1 MAIIILRSS
10 LTRPLTN
17 AEIDGNFNNLN
28 AGQTNSVVI
37 TGGSIDGVTI
47 GGSAA
52 GAGSFTTLSAAN
64 ATTLSSTLGVTGATT
79 LSSTLGVTG
88 LVTLSNN
95 LKLAAGTSLLPS
107 VYFSTN
113 TTSGFFSST
122 SNVIGLAISATSIGT
137 FTSTGL
143 NGMAIGATTRST
155 GAFTT
160 LAANG
165 NVTLGDADTD
175 TITATASFV
184 TGTTLKSAKLDT
196 NTLALAAYDVDGAAY
211 VNLITL
217 TASNTP
223 TLALTSTGVGSIN
236 NMSIGASTRSTG
248 AFTTLDANGNV
259 TLGDADTDTI
269 TVGASFVNATV
280 LRSAKTAT
288 NTLALAAYDVD
299 GTAYTNLITLTA
311 SNTPTLTLTSTG
323 VGSINNMTIG
333 ATTTASGAFTSIS
346 ASTTLNVTGTT
357 TLATSLTGLLKAT
370 SGVVAAAT
378 AGTDYLVP
386 PSGTSILKANSGGA
400 LANAS
405 AGTDF
410 IAPYGSTAANLHLAA
425 PDGSA
430 GTPTFRLL
438 TNGDIPKTLT
448 GFSTVTINAA
458 ATTSTGFGYAT
469 GAGSTGTQATSAT
482 TTVVMGKACMTGE
495 ITLVS
500 IARAAN
506 TTYTFSVTNAAF
518 AVDDHIVV
526 THVRAGSL
534 GAYLFAANC
543 TVAGTGTFSIRT
555 PSALTEA
562 PVIKFTIL
570 RSVTA

>member
-1 MAIIILRSS
+1 MAIITLRSS

-37 TGGSIDGVTI
+37 TGGSINGVTI

-64 ATTLSSTLGVTGATT
+64 ATTLSSTLDVTGATT
-79 LSSTLGVTG
+79 LSSTLDVTG

-269 TVGASFVNATV
+269 TVGASFVNGTI

-323 VGSINNMTIG
+323 TGSIENMNIG
-333 ATTTASGAFTSIS
+333 ATTAGTGRFSSLTA
-346 ASTTLNVTGTT
+346 TGTT
-357 TLATSLTGLLKAT
+357 TLATSLSGLLKAT

-400 LANAS
+400 LANAT

-469 GAGSTGTQATSAT
+469 GAGSTGTQGTSLT
-482 TTVVMGKACMTGE
+482 TTVAMGKACMTGE
-495 ITLVS
+495 ITLFS
-500 IARAAN
+500 GARAAN

-518 AVDDHIVV
+518 AVDDHIIV
-526 THVRAGSL
+526 THARAGSL
-534 GAYLFAANC
+534 GAYTFAANC

-555 PSALTEA
+555 PVALTEA

-570 RSVTA
+570 RSVIA